1 MAEYYF
7 GSGLTWM
14 EYLQAN
20 SFIRDVTGA
29 IRETGNETRYA
40 ISDQTRTLVA
50 SNEAL
55 ALDLQVGFDEISGTL
70 SQGFGILERQ
80 LDAISEG
87 IECLGAAFEWGMGL
101 LVEQLAVQNHLLS
114 NILER
119 LDAIHE
125 TMQTPTL
132 TQAREFYNIGRD
144 RLGKGLLDKSLEALL
159 KAEEKN
165 DTDFLTQYELAH
177 LYLYGVNE
185 DCNVIDLPKAE
196 KHFRNAARYAKAEIP
211 YLAEANK
218 YCGKAYF
225 HASVACYVQAGEKL
239 QSDQNVE
246 AQRLLQEA
254 IKLAQ
259 RATEVYPEL
268 SEGFYQHAKTCSL
281 IGETTT
287 ALQSLEQAIK
297 IDRNYC
303 LKADL
308 DRDFDC
314 IRPDLLGLFENL
326 RQIGRQNAQNAI
338 EGIQRLLA
346 QHVIPMN
353 RRGARSEIERFLRRA
368 QNAYQRGTYFD
379 YVDTTSYFQQTK
391 ETLEMWRSFEL
402 LTTFP
407 IEIGLPIVCSP
418 DGRYLA
424 SGGDFT
430 TLEVWDIASKS
441 KREITSMTVHPTVTV
456 ESLAFSLDG
465 RYLASV
471 GSDTTVRVWDITQK
485 RQIATLVG
493 HEGYVVSV
501 AFSPD
506 GRYLASAGSDNIVR
520 VWNIAQKRQIAT
532 LVGHEGVVFSVAFG
546 PDGRYLASAGRDTT
560 VRVWDITQKRQIA
573 TLVGHEGDVV
583 SVAFSPDG
591 RYLASAG
598 SDQTV
603 RLWDIAQKRQI
614 ATLADHEGDVSSV
627 AFSLDGRYLASV
639 GDGQTVRIW
648 DVVSKLDIVV
658 TTDEIVFYYTFT
670 HEGNLIIIVSD
681 AIQIWGRKH
690 IS

>member
-14 EYLQAN
+14 QYLQTN
-20 SFIRDVTGA
+20 SFVRDVTGA
-29 IRETGNETRYA
+29 ISKTGDETLYA

-80 LDAISEG
+80 LDVISEG

-101 LVEQLAVQNHLLS
+101 LAEQLAVQGQLLS
-114 NILER
+114 NILRR

-125 TMQTPTL
+125 TLQTPTL

-225 HASVACYVQAGEKL
+225 HASVACYVQAGEKR
-239 QSDQNVE
+239 QSGQNVE

-254 IKLAQ
+254 INLAQ

-281 IGETTT
+281 TGETTP

-308 DRDFDC
+308 DRDFNG
-314 IRPDLLGLFENL
+314 IRPALLELFENL
-326 RQIGRQNAQNAI
+326 RQIAHQNAQNAI
-338 EGIQRLLA
+338 EGIQRLLDH
-346 QHVIPMN
+346 HVFPTN
-353 RRGARSEIERFLRRA
+353 RKQVRQAIEIFLQRA
-368 QNAYQRGTYFD
+368 QNSYQRGTYFD
-379 YVDTTSYFQQTK
+379 YVDTTSYFQQAR
-391 ETLEMWRSFEL
+391 ETLELWRSFEL

-407 IEIGLPIVCSP
+407 IEAGFPIVCSR

-424 SGGDFT
+424 SGGDFF

-441 KREITSMTVHPTVTV
+441 KREITSLTGHHTVPV
-456 ESLAFSLDG
+456 ERLAFSLDG

-471 GSDTTVRVWDITQK
+471 G
-485 RQIATLVG
+485 G
-493 HEGYVVSV
+493 
-501 AFSPD
+501 
-506 GRYLASAGSDNIVR
+506 DNIVR
-520 VWNIAQKRQIAT
+520 VWNIDSKREIANLTGHKEFVAYLVFSSDGQYLASAGSNNIVRVWDIAQKRQIAT
-532 LVGHEGVVFSVAFG
+532 LVGHEGRVFSVAFG
-546 PDGRYLASAGRDTT
+546 PDGRYLASAGSDQT
-560 VRVWDITQKRQIA
+560 VRVWDIAQKRQIA
-573 TLVGHEGDVV
+573 TLVGHEGDVF

-614 ATLADHEGDVSSV
+614 ATLADHEGDVFSV
-627 AFSLDGRYLASV
+627 AFSLDGRYLASAAS
-639 GDGQTVRIW
+639 GQTVRIW
-648 DVVSKLDIVV
+648 DVASKLDIVV
-658 TTDEIVFYYTFT
+658 TTDENVYFYTFT
-670 HEGNLIIIVSD
+670 PEGSLILIVHG

-690 IS
+690 IL

>member
-29 IRETGNETRYA
+29 IRKNGNETRYV
-40 ISDQTRTLVA
+40 ISEETRNLVS

-55 ALDLQVGFDEISGTL
+55 SLAFEEGFDEVSGTL
-70 SQGFGILERQ
+70 SEGFGMLGRR
-80 LDAISEG
+80 LDDIGEGFEIVGQRLAAISGG
-87 IECLGAAFEWGMGL
+87 IERLGAAFEWGMGL
-101 LVEQLAVQNHLLS
+101 LAEQLAVQDQLLG
-114 NILER
+114 NILQR

-125 TMQTPTL
+125 TLQTPTL
-132 TQAREFYNIGRD
+132 TQAREFYNIGKD
-144 RLGKGLLDKSLEALL
+144 RLGKGLLDKALEALL

-177 LYLYGVNE
+177 LYLYGMNE

-225 HASVACYVQAGEKL
+225 HASVACYVQAGK
-239 QSDQNVE
+239 QRQCGQNVE

-254 IKLAQ
+254 INLAQ
-259 RATEVYPEL
+259 HATEVYPEL
-268 SEGFYQHAKTCSL
+268 SEGFYQHAKTCSVT
-281 IGETTT
+281 GETTT
-287 ALQSLEQAIK
+287 ALQSLKQAIK

-308 DRDFDC
+308 DRDFDG
-314 IRPDLLGLFENL
+314 IRPALLGLFENL
-326 RQIGRQNAQNAI
+326 RQIARQNAQTAI
-338 EGIQRLLA
+338 ESIERLLDHHA
-346 QHVIPMN
+346 FPTN
-353 RRGARSEIERFLRRA
+353 RKQVRTEIETFLQRA
-368 QNAYQRGTYFD
+368 RNAYQRGTYFD
-379 YVDTTSYFQQTK
+379 YVDTTSYFQQAR
-391 ETLEMWRSFEL
+391 ETLELWRSFEL
-402 LTTFP
+402 DTTFP
-407 IEIGLPIVCSP
+407 INAGFPIVCSR

-424 SGGDFT
+424 SGGYYK

-441 KREITSMTVHPTVTV
+441 KREIA
-456 ESLAFSLDG
+456 SLTG
-465 RYLASV
+465 H
-471 GSDTTVRVWDITQK
+471 DTDDT
-485 RQIATLVG
+485 
-493 HEGYVVSV
+493 VSV
-501 AFSPD
+501 ECLTFSQD
-506 GRYLASAGSDNIVR
+506 GRYLASADSDKAVR

-532 LVGHEGVVFSVAFG
+532 LVGHEGLVFSVAFS
-546 PDGRYLASAGRDTT
+546 PDGRFVASADSDKT
-560 VRVWDITQKRQIA
+560 VRLWDIAQKRQIA
-573 TLVGHEGDVV
+573 TLVGHNDDVF

-598 SDQTV
+598 RDQTV

-614 ATLADHEGDVSSV
+614 ANLADNEGSVSHV
-627 AFSLDGRYLASV
+627 AFSPDGRYLASASE
-639 GDGQTVRIW
+639 GSTVRLW
-648 DVVSKLDIVV
+648 DIASKRDIVV
-658 TTDEIVFYYTFT
+658 TYGYAYFMTFT
-670 HEGNLIIIVSD
+670 PEGSLMIIVND

-690 IS
+690 IL